1 MNKLFENF
9 GGKKPKH
16 SDPTAD
22 MLYEYEKHY
31 MRLVKDF
38 QHEIEFID
46 GLHAK
51 HAQEVKNF
59 YANDLPAIIEKL
71 KSEPIT
77 EDVRSE
83 WIKRLEEHISKS
95 FEMSQKFL
103 DVLTTKKVD
112 EFNTALREKILG
124 SNVS

>member
-1 MNKLFENF
+1 MSKLFENF

-22 MLYEYEKHY
+22 MLYEYERHY

-38 QHEIEFID
+38 RHEIEFID
-46 GLHAK
+46 ELHNK
-51 HAQEVKNF
+51 HAREVKNF
-59 YANDLPAIIEKL
+59 YGEDLPAIMKKL
-71 KSEPIT
+71 ASEAIDD
-77 EDVRSE
+77 DVRRE
-83 WIKRLEEHISKS
+83 WLKNLEEHMSKS

-112 EFNTALREKILG
+112 EFNAALREKIFG
-124 SNVS
+124 SKVS